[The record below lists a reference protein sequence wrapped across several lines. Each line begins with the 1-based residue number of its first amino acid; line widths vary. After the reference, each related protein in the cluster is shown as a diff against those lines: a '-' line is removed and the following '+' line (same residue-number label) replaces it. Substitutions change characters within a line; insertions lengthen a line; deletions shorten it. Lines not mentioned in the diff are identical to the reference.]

1 MKPGPEKTAVAAEA
15 GAAVD
20 VAAMVETVAAVV
32 VAAAAVMAV
41 VVAAAVVAM
50 IARPAGNQQSVRLSG
65 VQQLLLH
72 SN

>member
-1 MKPGPEKTAVAAEA
+1 
-15 GAAVD
+15 
-20 VAAMVETVAAVV
+20 V
-32 VAAAAVMAV
+32 VAAAAVMAAAV
-41 VVAAAVVAM
+41 VVAAVVAM